1 MDEAQHGGSVRRS
14 VVAIWLGR
22 RRYDPVH
29 ELMRELADARHQ
41 KRVPDTLLLL
51 EHEPVITLGRAAKG
65 EHVLLGGAERA
76 RRGVDLVET
85 GRGGDVTYHGPGQLV
100 AYPIFDL
107 KPDRCD

>member
-65 EHVLLGGAERA
+65 EHVLLGVAAWTSSKRVA
-76 RRGVDLVET
+76 AAMSRTT
-85 GRGGDVTYHGPGQLV
+85 GRGSSSRIQSST
-100 AYPIFDL
+100 
-107 KPDRCD
+107 